1 MCFFFDFKTECV
13 YFVYFKKIKN
23 TNKLNICWYNYY
35 KTRLAA
41 PITPASFPKVAK
53 ASLVEFLTVG
63 KANLSNSSF
72 TLSKRNSPAAE
83 TPPPITI

>member
-1 MCFFFDFKTECV
+1 MCFFILKPTVFIL
-13 YFVYFKKIKN
+13 FVLQKN
-23 TNKLNICWYNYY
+23 INKLNICWYNYY
-35 KTRLAA
+35 ITRLAA

>member
-1 MCFFFDFKTECV
+1 MCVFFILKPTVFIL
-13 YFVYFKKIKN
+13 FVLQKN

>member
-1 MCFFFDFKTECV
+1 MCFFFFILKPTV
-13 YFVYFKKIKN
+13 FILFVLQKN

>member
-1 MCFFFDFKTECV
+1 MCFFFFLKPTV
-13 YFVYFKKIKN
+13 FILFVLQKN

>member
-1 MCFFFDFKTECV
+1 MFFFLCFKLMV
-13 YFVYFKKIKN
+13 FVLFVFQKNKN

-63 KANLSNSSF
+63 KANLSNYSF
-72 TLSKRNSPAAE
+72 TLSKRKSPAAE

>member
-1 MCFFFDFKTECV
+1 MCFFFILKPKVFIL
-13 YFVYFKKIKN
+13 FVLQKN

-72 TLSKRNSPAAE
+72 TLSKRNSPASE

>member
-1 MCFFFDFKTECV
+1 MCFFFYFKTDSV
-13 YFVYFKKIKN
+13 YFVCFAKKN

-41 PITPASFPKVAK
+41 PITPASFSKVDK

-72 TLSKRNSPAAE
+72 TLSKSNSPAAE

>member
-1 MCFFFDFKTECV
+1 MCVFFILKPTVFIL
-13 YFVYFKKIKN
+13 FVLQKN

-41 PITPASFPKVAK
+41 PITLASFPKVAK